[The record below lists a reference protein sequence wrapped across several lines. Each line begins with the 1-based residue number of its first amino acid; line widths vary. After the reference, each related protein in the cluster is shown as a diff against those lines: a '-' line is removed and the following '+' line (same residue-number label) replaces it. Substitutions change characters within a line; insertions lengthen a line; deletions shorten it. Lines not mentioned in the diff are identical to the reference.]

1 MVWGQKV
8 KKMTWNWKL
17 INSHDWQSLL
27 RKELLLQRGIGSE
40 DSQHLPG
47 NVDRDEA
54 GEGDL
59 QRGGQRSLVSLVSP
73 PCLTHFI
80 TSGTGSANW

>member
-17 INSHDWQSLL
+17 INPHDWQSLL

-59 QRGGQRSLVSLVSP
+59 QRGVRG
-73 PCLTHFI
+73 H
-80 TSGTGSANW
+80 